1 MKLFSELRPAVP
13 GEVSMREIE
22 RIQQQPIPTHRPA
35 YSPTVPYQP
44 EFDFRFRLWQSLFA
58 FGVFESEFSEITR
71 LSHFLIHGNE
81 GKTLTVVSSAF

>member
-1 MKLFSELRPAVP
+1 
-13 GEVSMREIE
+13 MREIE

-58 FGVFESEFSEITR
+58 FLASLRVNSPKITR

-81 GKTLTVVSSAF
+81 GKTLTVVFSAF